1 MSTNTKSQDHTTP
14 TTFGSSMEESPS
26 GKSSSAPMIS
36 GPAPEESSS
45 TGSQSADQQNEEPQQ
60 EPTTEDDGDQET
72 SPESKERKEAK
83 RYRLQLRATEE
94 RLSNLAEHVVAGKLD
109 GIGLSTKAL
118 RAAGHDPA
126 QFFNDSNEFDDAALL
141 AAVNATAETLG
152 VDTPANLAHVNA
164 AHDATGAVNW
174 KARGSHG
181 HVPSA
186 GTGGERPPRKTY
198 DQIKQEAYEQAQQQ
212 KGSTAPPPAR
222 TNAEGWQDLMQG
234 G

>member
-1 MSTNTKSQDHTTP
+1 MSTTTSSQQQENP
-14 TTFGSSMEESPS
+14 TTSGSSTAASHT

-36 GPAPEESSS
+36 DPAQEESSS
-45 TGSQSADQQNEEPQQ
+45 TGNQSAEPQNESQQ
-60 EPTTEDDGDQET
+60 EMTTEDDADQET
-72 SPESKERKEAK
+72 GPKSKERKEAK

-94 RLSNLAEHVVAGKLD
+94 KLSSLAEHVVTGKLD

-126 QFFNDSNEFDDAALL
+126 SFFNDSNEFDDAALL

-164 AHDATGAVNW
+164 AHASTGAVNW

-181 HVPSA
+181 YVPTA

-198 DQIKQEAYEQAQQQ
+198 DQIKQEAYEQAQQR
-212 KGSTAPPPAR
+212 GSSTPPPPAR
-222 TNAEGWQDLMQG
+222 TQAEGWQDLMQRR
-234 G
+234 